1 MASGGGVDP
10 AEAESKLFAVTDSL
24 IDAGLAPSIHVGRG
38 ISVSASTRTTV
49 RAEVE
54 TEEGE
59 ETFVFE
65 LPKAELWR
73 AVVLID
79 EYGRGPGVPS
89 AAVSRDSA
97 KHRRKIAD
105 MFLTNDFD
113 QAGRSSTSSSG
124 VTVTRVSA
132 SSLSP
137 AAALTALAALSG
149 TPATNDSRS
158 DVVAGASDSSPG
170 PRSVLK
176 KAPTPTARAA
186 ARGEEAGE
194 GPSATAQDPSS
205 EAERMRDRQY
215 TLARKAARELVAVH
229 AHLEVVHKKWR
240 DLSRCMVRAVAIS
253 RTRVVSGGGRVRYV
267 EMLPPVAP
275 APVPRAPART
285 AKAPVAAQSRPRQGL
300 DLASC
305 MAQEVAGR
313 RSAARASPSAAD
325 VIEILEELSGESDD
339 EEDEA
344 GDDCQL
350 SSDGSVKSEHF
361 DDEQTAALLRELR
374 AASGGSTA
382 PDVRDAARPSQEDD
396 PVSLLDAFLPRQLT
410 EKATLT
416 VVKFLIAHVRETLE
430 ATGARLA
437 PAVERADVRKEM
449 QHAGMLL
456 VRLAG
461 YVNQSPGEL
470 VGAAVVRAATPRP
483 CRTTVQGATALRALR
498 EIVLEHSTVRSGA
511 QGAVQGDVDQGS
523 RRRSVSLSASGAL
536 RQQLGVPST
545 RFQMFHMGDGGMPD
559 KAGSEV
565 LGQNIFERG
574 LRTITNDPA
583 ARAQLVKVYELL
595 EEGLSEPASGDDPFV
610 ANPGCLFVR
619 TVAGMVG
626 TAHASG
632 SGAASHTSTMWAHV
646 FLAEQSGKPSASTRE
661 RMVHDE
667 GYEYLDTVWQTVCSV
682 RAGIEQVL
690 QQEWRRLMRR
700 ESLDATELASAC
712 WFGRWRKFDLKKAIT
727 AEQTSSWLGAVKGDT
742 QSLSSVWAI
751 FTSFFHALTYVM
763 TTLTHHWDS
772 SVSYT
777 LQLITSSAVS
787 ALEANVPA
795 TQIIE
800 MLPSVVFARF
810 DDAHREFRQLGR
822 ALPILAQTWAGFSRS
837 DAHQR
842 FREVVML
849 RSRGKEEAGSS
860 SELYKAL
867 KALEQKFEESQGNGG
882 GGKGGGGA
890 GKANFVPKQAVDRFI
905 AEHPG
910 MCWVHHLKGN
920 CTKKECP
927 HTHGTRIAFDVSGQ

>member
-1 MASGGGVDP
+1 MRASRRATITKQLSLSSGGLAHKGARRSMASDGGVDP

-49 RAEVE
+49 RAEIE

-186 ARGEEAGE
+186 ARGVEAGE
-194 GPSATAQDPSS
+194 GPSVTEQDPSS

-215 TLARKAARELVAVH
+215 TLAQKAARELVAVH
-229 AHLEVVHKKWR
+229 AHLEVVHRKWR
-240 DLSRCMVRAVAIS
+240 DLSRCMARAVAIS

-267 EMLPPVAP
+267 EMLPTVAP
-275 APVPRAPART
+275 APAPRAPVQSARM
-285 AKAPVAAQSRPRQGL
+285 PGAAHSCSRQGV
-300 DLASC
+300 DLAAC

-313 RSAARASPSAAD
+313 GRAARAPPSAAE
-325 VIEILEELSGESDD
+325 VIEILEELSGDSDD
-339 EEDEA
+339 EEDGA
-344 GDDCQL
+344 GVDDNL
-350 SSDGSVKSEHF
+350 SSDGSVKPEQF
-361 DDEQTAALLRELR
+361 DDEQTADLLRELR
-374 AASGGSTA
+374 AASGGGTA

-416 VVKFLIAHVRETLE
+416 VVKFLIGHVRETLE

-449 QHAGMLL
+449 QHAGMLI

-498 EIVLEHSTVRSGA
+498 EIVLEHSTVRNGA

-700 ESLDATELASAC
+700 ESLDARVRLLVWAVAQVRPEEGHHGRADVELAG
-712 WFGRWRKFDLKKAIT
+712 GR
-727 AEQTSSWLGAVKGDT
+727 
-742 QSLSSVWAI
+742 
-751 FTSFFHALTYVM
+751 
-763 TTLTHHWDS
+763 
-772 SVSYT
+772 
-777 LQLITSSAVS
+777 
-787 ALEANVPA
+787 
-795 TQIIE
+795 
-800 MLPSVVFARF
+800 
-810 DDAHREFRQLGR
+810 
-822 ALPILAQTWAGFSRS
+822 
-837 DAHQR
+837 
-842 FREVVML
+842 
-849 RSRGKEEAGSS
+849 
-860 SELYKAL
+860 
-867 KALEQKFEESQGNGG
+867 QG
-882 GGKGGGGA
+882 
-890 GKANFVPKQAVDRFI
+890 
-905 AEHPG
+905 
-910 MCWVHHLKGN
+910 
-920 CTKKECP
+920 
-927 HTHGTRIAFDVSGQ
+927 